1 MPHAIALYNRQR
13 LREIEAVAAIASG
26 DSFALMDR
34 AGLAAWHYLLA
45 NWPQSQRIVV
55 VCGPGNNGG
64 DGYVLA
70 MHAQQSGRQVLV
82 VQSGAPRGEL
92 ALRAC
97 AGYEAL
103 GGVAT
108 QSVDAISD
116 ADVVVDALFG
126 IGLARAPDAV
136 AARLI
141 EAINDSCADVLSID
155 VPSGVDADTGNVPG
169 VAVRATRTL
178 QCIAPH
184 CGLLTGSALDF
195 CGRLDVD
202 RLGFALDYVTSTAH
216 AVRADALVDWL
227 RPRQRESHKG
237 ANGHALCIGGDSGS
251 GGAIMLCADA
261 ALRSGAGLVSV
272 ATRTAHIP
280 ALLAHRPEAMAAGIE
295 DPAALAALIDRVDI
309 IAIGPGLGQLT
320 WGVAMFDTAMAGHKP
335 LVIDADGLNLLAQRP
350 RAVPEDTILTPH
362 PGEAGRLL
370 GIATSVVQADRF
382 SAARALVE
390 RYKCVVVLKGAGTI
404 VAAPDHAPCVIAAGN
419 PGMAVGGMGDLL
431 TGVIAALRAQGLG
444 AYDAACC
451 GALLHA
457 VAGDAVAREDG
468 ERGLMPSDLLTHL
481 RRLSNP
487 TPIGT
492 TS

>member
-13 LREIEAVAAIASG
+13 LREIEAAAAACG
-26 DSFALMDR
+26 DSFALMER

-45 NWPQSQRIVV
+45 NWPQAQRVVV

-108 QSVDAISD
+108 LITDTICD
-116 ADVVVDALFG
+116 ADVVVDAIFG
-126 IGLARAPDAV
+126 IGLTRAPDAV
-136 AARLI
+136 ASRFI
-141 EAINDSCADVLSID
+141 EAINASPALVFSID

-169 VAVRATRTL
+169 IAVRAGHTL
-178 QCIAPH
+178 QFIAPH
-184 CGLLTGSALDF
+184 CGLLTGAAIDF

-202 RLGFALDYVTSTAH
+202 SLGVMLKHVVPTAH
-216 AVRADALVDWL
+216 SLRADALVDWL
-227 RPRQRESHKG
+227 HPRQRDSHKG
-237 ANGHALCIGGDSGS
+237 ANGHVLCIGGDSGS

-261 ALRSGAGLVSV
+261 ALRSGGGLVSV
-272 ATRTAHIP
+272 ATRTAHVP
-280 ALLAHRPEAMAAGIE
+280 ALLAHRPEAMAVGIE
-295 DPAALAALIDRVDI
+295 DAAALAVLIDRVDI
-309 IAIGPGLGQLT
+309 IAIGPGLGQLA
-320 WGVAMFDTAMAGHKP
+320 WSVVMFNTAMEGHRP
-335 LVIDADGLNLLAQRP
+335 LVIDADGLNLLAKHP
-350 RAVPEDTILTPH
+350 RALPADTILTPH

-370 GIATSVVQADRF
+370 AIATSAVQADRF
-382 SAARALVE
+382 SAAHALVE

-431 TGVIAALRAQGLG
+431 TGVIAALRAQGLD
-444 AYDAACC
+444 AFNAACC

-457 VAGDAVAREDG
+457 AAGDDATREDG
-468 ERGLMPSDLLTHL
+468 ERGLLPSDLLTHL

-487 TPIGT
+487 LPIGGA
-492 TS
+492 S